1 MRSLFLL
8 ILFCLTTVC
17 TLAQTET
24 AVPEEVVP
32 EAVDEFQTEETS
44 ELDEAVE
51 PVVMD
56 LAPAP
61 PPTPVSMRN
70 IEDSHWSK
78 SSGHLDYSKDIPAPP
93 KAEKAAPKV
102 PDANWLGAFDGL
114 GTILQV
120 LAIIFAIALI
130 GWGVWRMM
138 DQPANRKIAT
148 DGVVINA
155 ENLDAYLHETDLDV
169 FLREALQAQ
178 DFKLAIRIRYL
189 QAIKHLTD
197 RGKIQWAKEKT
208 NREYVREM
216 RPHAQGEAFKQATQ
230 VYERAWYGNRPLRAT
245 EFAVIE
251 PLFTGLIAV

>member
-1 MRSLFLL
+1 MRL
-8 ILFCLTTVC
+8 ILLLTILC
-17 TLAQTET
+17 ISTLWIQAQTET
-24 AVPEEVVP
+24 TIPVEAVPV
-32 EAVDEFQTEETS
+32 EAEAFQAEETTLPEEETYEEMVTES
-44 ELDEAVE
+44 R
-51 PVVMD
+51 
-56 LAPAP
+56 PAP
-61 PPTPVSMRN
+61 PPAPVDMRR
-70 IEDSHWSK
+70 IDDEKWDK
-78 SSGHLDYSKDIPAPP
+78 TSGKMDYSKDVPNPP
-93 KAEKAAPKV
+93 KEIKPVANT
-102 PDANWLGAFDGL
+102 PDTNWLGAFEGL

-120 LAIIFAIALI
+120 LAIIIAIVLI

-138 DQPANRKIAT
+138 DQPANRRIAT

-197 RGKIQWAKEKT
+197 RGQIQWAKEKT

-216 RPHAQGEAFKQATQ
+216 RPQPKGEAFRQATQ

-251 PLFTGLIAV
+251 PLFTGLMV